1 MNSVRIEL
9 LGATFSIQT
18 DESPEHLSE
27 LVAMVKKRIQLV
39 QSQTS
44 STDPLKV
51 AILASVMLADELQA
65 RPATPPLRPI
75 GEPFSDDDE
84 EAERIAMRLISDIDE
99 RLPR

>member
-1 MNSVRIEL
+1 MNSVRIEI
-9 LGATFSIQT
+9 LGAAFSIQT
-18 DESPEHLSE
+18 DEGPEHIAE
-27 LVAMVKKRIQLV
+27 LVAMVKKRVQLV
-39 QSQTS
+39 QAQTN
-44 STDPLKV
+44 STDSLKV
-51 AILASVMLADELQA
+51 AILSSLMLADELQA